1 MVKKTLG
8 NVVKVKN
15 KSLEI
20 QRHQKNIVDIKTI
33 NVLGGEN

>member
-1 MVKKTLG
+1 MVKRTLG

-20 QRHQKNIVDIKTI
+20 TKASKKHC
-33 NVLGGEN
+33 GY